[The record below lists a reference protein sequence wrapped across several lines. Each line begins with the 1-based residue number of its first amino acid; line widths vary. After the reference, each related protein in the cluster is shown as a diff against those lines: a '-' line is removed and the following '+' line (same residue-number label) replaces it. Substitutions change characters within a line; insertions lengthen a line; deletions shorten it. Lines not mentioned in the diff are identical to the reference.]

1 MAAFVCLLLAGMLLR
16 FPKQVILASQNA
28 LSVWAWDIVPSLF
41 PYMVLCKMTAQRLRA
56 TRFPIAPLTALLGW
70 MGGSPSGAA
79 MLSVSA
85 DGLTPKQF
93 HALCALTGTISPMF
107 FIGTLQ
113 AWGIEQKTCVRLLAA
128 HWFGALLTSI
138 CVSKLPLAQG
148 KNVMTNKSIQAVG
161 NPITDS
167 VLSVLGVGGCI
178 VFFGVTAS
186 CIRILL
192 PFLSESRCACVQ
204 AILEIAGGMRLLSQT
219 EASFARDV
227 SMAALTGFGGFSI
240 LTQNHLFL
248 QTYGMTQGRLF
259 RFAVLRAMISGLV
272 MTLLVWLI

>member
-1 MAAFVCLLLAGMLLR
+1 MA
-16 FPKQVILASQNA
+16 S
-28 LSVWAWDIVPSLF
+28 
-41 PYMVLCKMTAQRLRA
+41 
-56 TRFPIAPLTALLGW
+56 PIA
-70 MGGSPSGAA
+70 
-79 MLSVSA
+79 
-85 DGLTPKQF
+85 
-93 HALCALTGTISPMF
+93 
-107 FIGTLQ
+107 
-113 AWGIEQKTCVRLLAA
+113 
-128 HWFGALLTSI
+128 
-138 CVSKLPLAQG
+138 
-148 KNVMTNKSIQAVG
+148 
-161 NPITDS
+161 DS
-167 VLSVLGVGGCI
+167 VQAVLGVGGCI

-248 QTYGMTQGRLF
+248 QTYGMTKGRLF
-259 RFAVLRAMISGLV
+259 RFAVLRAMISGLI